1 MASESLEIES
11 PAPEALADRLNAT
24 LADIRARIRGHF
36 GDVVVTD
43 ATDGVVKLEFL
54 GACRGCPAQAFTL
67 LAVVEPALMAVEGV
81 KSVEPPRSTASPA
94 VIARVRAMARSR
106 KV

>member
-1 MASESLEIES
+1 LAID
-11 PAPEALADRLNAT
+11 APVQDGLVARLNAT
-24 LADIRARIRGHF
+24 LENIRARIRGHF
-36 GDVVVTD
+36 GDVIVTD

-67 LAVVEPALMAVEGV
+67 LAVVEPALIAVEGV

-94 VIARVRAMARSR
+94 VISRIREMTRSH
-106 KV
+106 KK